1 MWLSLGDA
9 ERRVAHGLARTPQMA
24 GTAGRTVGQGEEGDL
39 GFSLLPGITLDR
51 PGKGEAERSLCC
63 PRFGRAAGL
72 HWGGR
77 GEGGARRPGPA
88 NPSAGSPFSG
98 TRRDGRTC
106 QVLSVCPAL
115 LCSARCPR
123 RLACVDCLTS
133 LPLLQ
138 LPAEVGQWEV
148 PTELGRET
156 ERVSPGY
163 LFSRL
168 PFCQAAPGWLCVHL
182 ENVTV
187 LFTWG

>member
-63 PRFGRAAGL
+63 PRFGRAAGFI
-72 HWGGR
+72 GVEEVR
-77 GEGGARRPGPA
+77 EACEGLALQTLLLGVR
-88 NPSAGSPFSG
+88 FSG

-138 LPAEVGQWEV
+138 LPAGVGQWEV

-168 PFCQAAPGWLCVHL
+168 PFCQAAPG
-182 ENVTV
+182 
-187 LFTWG
+187 

>member
-1 MWLSLGDA
+1 MKQNVPCA
-9 ERRVAHGLARTPQMA
+9 ARGLAVQLVCI
-24 GTAGRTVGQGEEGDL
+24 GVEEVREAREGLALQTLLL
-39 GFSLLPGITLDR
+39 GVR
-51 PGKGEAERSLCC
+51 
-63 PRFGRAAGL
+63 
-72 HWGGR
+72 
-77 GEGGARRPGPA
+77 
-88 NPSAGSPFSG
+88 FSG

-138 LPAEVGQWEV
+138 LPAGVGQWEV

-182 ENVTV
+182 ANVTV

>member
-1 MWLSLGDA
+1 MKQNVPCA
-9 ERRVAHGLARTPQMA
+9 ARGLAVQLVCI
-24 GTAGRTVGQGEEGDL
+24 GVEEVREACEGLALQTLLL
-39 GFSLLPGITLDR
+39 GVR
-51 PGKGEAERSLCC
+51 
-63 PRFGRAAGL
+63 
-72 HWGGR
+72 
-77 GEGGARRPGPA
+77 
-88 NPSAGSPFSG
+88 FSG

-106 QVLSVCPAL
+106 QVLSVRPAL

-138 LPAEVGQWEV
+138 LPAGVGQWEV

-168 PFCQAAPGWLCVHL
+168 PFCQAAPG
-182 ENVTV
+182 
-187 LFTWG
+187 